1 MRNLNYVGIY
11 LYTYV
16 CRLYW
21 YQSMSIFFNNKIDIK
36 SLNLIKNEL
45 FKNCLVYLGFDYEQ
59 QIVKPEQTNK
69 QRDREFN
76 YRGHSYPLWIV
87 WVSRPIYYGRY
98 SCQIWFTNRFEAHP
112 SQKVLITGKLVLS
125 RHISKIWTKL
135 LVQ

>member
-1 MRNLNYVGIY
+1 
-11 LYTYV
+11 
-16 CRLYW
+16 
-21 YQSMSIFFNNKIDIK
+21 MSICFNNKIDIK

-87 WVSRPIYYGRY
+87 RGSGPKADENCVKDSKKHKKISTSDTILKTADREAFVTLKDHKESFDQDPNCRLLNPTKPEMGRVAK
-98 SCQIWFTNRFEAHP
+98 QILHKN
-112 SQKVLITGKLVLS
+112 
-125 RHISKIWTKL
+125 
-135 LVQ
+135 